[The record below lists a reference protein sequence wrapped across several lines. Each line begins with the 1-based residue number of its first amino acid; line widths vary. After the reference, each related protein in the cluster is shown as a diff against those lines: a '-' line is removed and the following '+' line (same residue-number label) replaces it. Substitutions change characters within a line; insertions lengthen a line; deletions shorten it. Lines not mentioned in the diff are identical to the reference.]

1 MNRQELLNA
10 LSHTLS
16 DRRISRSERRALH
29 AIVGESDF
37 SEHEL
42 RALRHD
48 ALVLAGEQLHDP
60 RDREV
65 LGWLDE
71 VLSLLDPAPESREV
85 PRPRV
90 LFGPEDP
97 MVETLV
103 SLIDGARQTL
113 DVAVFTITD
122 DRVRDA
128 LLRAHQR
135 GVALRILSD
144 ADKAHDS
151 GSDIYALRRAGV
163 ALRQDG
169 SHGHFHHKF
178 AVFDG
183 KLAITGSYNWTRG
196 ADRDNRENFL
206 VTWDAEVVR
215 AYSQGFARMWEE
227 LG

>member
-10 LSHTLS
+10 LSHTLT
-16 DRRISRSERRALH
+16 DRRISRTERRALR
-29 AIVGESDF
+29 AIIAESGF
-37 SEHEL
+37 SAHEL

-48 ALVLAGEQLHDP
+48 ALVLAGEQLHDAE
-60 RDREV
+60 DREI

-71 VLSLLDPAPESREV
+71 VLSLLDPEPEGREV

-103 SLIDGARQTL
+103 SLIDGVKKTL

-128 LLRAHQR
+128 LLRAHNR
-135 GVALRILSD
+135 RVRIRVLSD
-144 ADKAHDS
+144 AAKAHDS
-151 GSDIYALRRAGV
+151 GSDVYALRRAGV
-163 ALRQDG
+163 EVRLDD
-169 SHGHFHHKF
+169 SDDHFHHKF

-183 KLAITGSYNWTRG
+183 ERTVTGSYNWTRG
-196 ADRDNRENFL
+196 ADRNNRENIL
-206 VTWDAEVVR
+206 VTWEVEVVR
-215 AYSQGFARMWEE
+215 AYAEGFERMWGE